1 MIKTIKIF
9 ILFMLKDLPT
19 GGGNQFLRCLR
30 NYFIGKGCYAKD
42 IRDADV
48 VLFNSHQY
56 IRDAADF
63 KRKYPDHIFVHRI
76 DGPIRLYNR
85 RDDRR
90 DAVAYTA
97 MDQIADGTVFQSNW
111 SREKNIDM
119 GVPET
124 RFNATIM
131 NAPDNAVFNRSG
143 RKSWK
148 TGSKIRLIATSWSVN
163 WKKGFDVYRWLD
175 QNLDFSRYEMTFV
188 GNAPITF
195 KNIQHIPPL
204 PSHELARELKK
215 SDIFITASKSDPC
228 SNSLIEA
235 LHCGLPA
242 IGRND
247 GGHPGIVGNGGEVFD
262 RIEDIPVLINKIV
275 QNYEEYQG
283 GIQLP
288 SMEKVGQAYY
298 DFIYLIY
305 DAVKKG
311 GYVPKRLTWAG
322 YCRVMWNI
330 WLWKGHVRL
339 TALWNRSGGKR
350 Q

>member
-1 MIKTIKIF
+1 MKVHIGVLLQKGAW
-9 ILFMLKDLPT
+9 
-19 GGGNQFLRCLR
+19 GGSHQFLRSLR
-30 NYFIGKGCYAKD
+30 NYFIEKGCYAKD

-48 VLFNSHQY
+48 VLFDSHQY

-97 MDQIADGTVFQSNW
+97 MEQIADGTIFQSDW

-124 RFNATIM
+124 KFNATIM

-148 TGSKIRLIATSWSVN
+148 PASKIRLIATSWSAN
-163 WKKGFDVYRWLD
+163 WNKGFDVYQWLD
-175 QNLDFSRYEMTFV
+175 QHLDFFRYATTFV
-188 GNAPITF
+188 GNTPITF
-195 KNIQHIPPL
+195 KDIRHISPL
-204 PSHELARELKK
+204 PSHELVRELKK
-215 SDIFITASKSDPC
+215 SDIFVTASKSDPC

-242 IGRND
+242 IVRNG

-262 RIEDIPVLINKIV
+262 RIEDIPVLIEKIA
-275 QNYEEYQG
+275 QNYEEYQAR
-283 GIQLP
+283 INLP
-288 SMEKVGQAYY
+288 SMEEVGKAYY
-298 DFIYLIY
+298 DFMYSIYE
-305 DAVKKG
+305 AVQKG
-311 GYVPKRLTWAG
+311 EYVPKRLTWAG
-322 YCRVMWNI
+322 YFRVMCNL
-330 WLWKGHVRL
+330 WLWKGHERL
-339 TALWNRSGGKR
+339 TGLQNRLRSKR